1 MSGLTTIRAFAWEGH
16 EKDRNRKLLNASQRP
31 KYLLAMI
38 QIWLQ
43 TNLTLLV
50 GVIAV
55 ILTALATQ
63 LKVNTGFTGA
73 SLLTLMNLTGSINS
87 LMRNYAEL
95 ETSIG
100 AVNRLRMFT
109 KKVKPED
116 ELDEDAP
123 VPEEWPTQGK
133 LHLGCASATYRYG
146 SSFMK
151 SNSFHSSAL
160 LVPGKKRNPRWKN
173 QPPLL

>member
-1 MSGLTTIRAFAWEGH
+1 
-16 EKDRNRKLLNASQRP
+16 
-31 KYLLAMI
+31 MI

-55 ILTALATQ
+55 MLTALATL
-63 LKVNTGFTGA
+63 LKTNTGSTGA
-73 SLLTLMNLTGSINS
+73 SLLTLMNLTGSINQ

-100 AVNRLRMFT
+100 AVNRMRAFSQ
-109 KKVKPED
+109 KVKPED

-123 VPEEWPTQGK
+123 ILDDWPSQGAF
-133 LHLGCASATYRYG
+133 HLTSISATYRYVN
-146 SSFMK
+146 SSMK
-151 SNSFHSSAL
+151 TSCM
-160 LVPGKKRNPRWKN
+160 
-173 QPPLL
+173 

>member
-1 MSGLTTIRAFAWEGH
+1 
-16 EKDRNRKLLNASQRP
+16 
-31 KYLLAMI
+31 MI

-63 LKVNTGFTGA
+63 LKTGTGFTGA
-73 SLLTLMNLTGSINS
+73 SLLTLMNLTGNINQ

-100 AVNRLRMFT
+100 AVNRMRMFSKT
-109 KKVKPED
+109 VKPED
-116 ELDEDAP
+116 EHDEDAP
-123 VPEEWPTQGK
+123 IPDAWPSQGGF
-133 LHLGCASATYRYG
+133 HLESVSATYRYDD
-146 SSFMK
+146 SFIK
-151 SNSFHSSAL
+151 TNCVTDL
-160 LVPGKKRNPRWKN
+160 LC
-173 QPPLL
+173 

>member
-1 MSGLTTIRAFAWEGH
+1 MSGLTTIRAFGWEGH

-43 TNLTLLV
+43 SNLTLLV

-63 LKVNTGFTGA
+63 LKTNTGFTGA

-116 ELDEDAP
+116 EQDEDAP
-123 VPEEWPTQGK
+123 APEEWPTQGK
-133 LHLGCASATYRYG
+133 LHLECVSATYRYG
-146 SSFMK
+146 FSLMKTSSI
-151 SNSFHSSAL
+151 H
-160 LVPGKKRNPRWKN
+160 
-173 QPPLL
+173 